1 MGFGLPAW
9 GGGHA
14 VVAALVVATNLAPM
28 AGLDGLA
35 DYTGAAACALAAGSD
50 RQDSACRAGAPATDP
65 AAVDTATDSA
75 AATGDN
81 RAHRDTAAAPPGVVA
96 DRRPADCPRTSPAP
110 DGLGTDHDAGG
121 GSSVDTAEDARVTT
135 TRTVDEARDED
146 DESGRRRRDTDDG
159 GDNPASRHPPVVHER
174 DDDEQDSA
182 GTGADTPGPALRDT
196 KAPARVPGDLID
208 LADWYLTLP
217 TGKQGDPDTVEN
229 PELAKFTNAFFTLN
243 DARDGVVF
251 SAHGDGVTTKNSH
264 YPRSELREM
273 NGSAK
278 AAWSNTSGT
287 HTLDVCEA
295 ITQVPSTKP
304 EVVAAQIHDNNDD
317 VLQIRLEG
325 RKLIVQYDDGKAEQV
340 LDPAYQL
347 GTPYHVRI
355 DAADS
360 TVDVLYN
367 GEKKAELPLTGS
379 GWYWKVGAYVQAN
392 SDTGDAQSTGA
403 VTVYALQV
411 NHSDAAG
418 GSTDGAGM
426 SSGAGPSSSSPAADK
441 AASDK
446 TGHERDGAGRA
457 GPPTTSESSSD
468 SGSDS
473 GSGY

>member
-1 MGFGLPAW
+1 M
-9 GGGHA
+9 
-14 VVAALVVATNLAPM
+14 
-28 AGLDGLA
+28 
-35 DYTGAAACALAAGSD
+35 
-50 RQDSACRAGAPATDP
+50 
-65 AAVDTATDSA
+65 
-75 AATGDN
+75 
-81 RAHRDTAAAPPGVVA
+81 
-96 DRRPADCPRTSPAP
+96 
-110 DGLGTDHDAGG
+110 
-121 GSSVDTAEDARVTT
+121 
-135 TRTVDEARDED
+135 
-146 DESGRRRRDTDDG
+146 
-159 GDNPASRHPPVVHER
+159 VHER

-182 GTGADTPGPALRDT
+182 GDDADTPGPALRAT
-196 KAPARVPGDLID
+196 AAPARVPGDLID

-217 TGKQGDPDTVEN
+217 TGKAGDPDTVEN
-229 PELAKFTNAFFTLN
+229 PELEKFTNAFFTLN

-278 AAWSNTSGT
+278 AAWSNTSGR

-295 ITQVPSTKP
+295 ITQVPSAKP
-304 EVVAAQIHDNNDD
+304 EVVAAQIHDDKDD

-325 RKLIVQYDDGKAEQV
+325 QKLMVQYDDGKSEQV

-355 DAADS
+355 IAADS

-411 NHSDAAG
+411 NHSDTAAG
-418 GSTDGAGM
+418 PTDDAGT
-426 SSGAGPSSSSPAADK
+426 SSGTGPTSSSPAADK
-441 AASDK
+441 AAAKRTD
-446 TGHERDGAGRA
+446 GEQDGAGRSST
-457 GPPTTSESSSD
+457 PTTSESTSESS
-468 SGSDS
+468 S